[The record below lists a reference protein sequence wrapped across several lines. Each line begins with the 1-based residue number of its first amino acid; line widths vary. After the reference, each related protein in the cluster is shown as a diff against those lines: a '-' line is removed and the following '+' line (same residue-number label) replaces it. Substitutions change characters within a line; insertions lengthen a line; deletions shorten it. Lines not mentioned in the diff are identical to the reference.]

1 MKSQL
6 EIKVRK
12 ELVNAIKNTF
22 FYASSLQTYRKQG
35 NKAEA
40 ERSYHAMREYDQV
53 VYTLCDIL
61 DKKRTYWMVSAKRM
75 RIGDFM

>member
-1 MKSQL
+1 MRSQL

-12 ELVNAIKNTF
+12 ELVNAIRSALS
-22 FYASSLQTYRKQG
+22 YAKDLQYYKKHS

-40 ERSYHAMREYDQV
+40 ERSYSAMREFDQV
-53 VYTLCDIL
+53 VYTLCNIL
-61 DKKRTYWMVSAKRM
+61 DKERTYWLYKAKRM